1 MPRIP
6 KYREFVCVVV
16 WYGGS
21 LASTYLYVR
30 RRVASI
36 KRYAKDTP
44 GHQQQSNSRKN
55 GQYMY
60 AAECSHASS
69 RQGVWW

>member
-1 MPRIP
+1 MLPRCEDTEIP
-6 KYREFVCVVV
+6 RVRVVTV
-16 WYGGS
+16 AW
-21 LASTYLYVR
+21 LLRHLYVR